1 MTLGDVKSMLLL
13 YWEVTGIIYVVGA
26 ALSEVDI
33 NTSSMGFNS
42 LFLQKADSCNMN
54 HALSCQTEKP
64 WGMYC

>member
-1 MTLGDVKSMLLL
+1 MILGDVKSMLFL

-42 LFLQKADSCNMN
+42 LFLQKAVSCNMN
-54 HALSCQTEKP
+54 HALSCQIEKP
-64 WGMYC
+64 WRMYC